1 MNVNNMRY
9 LLLLLPITLLAQIP
23 GTYRVTG
30 PVAPTATNSNY
41 GASIPVYNYGGFL
54 TGLGSL
60 SELQNL
66 NIYPLARRHAGQLAV
81 LTNGV
86 AYQLGSDLTT
96 WTTYAGWTNFQTVNN
111 FTVKTNLTTSTV
123 TLANPAYTNSALVY
137 QPESGGFAIRYG
149 DPSSYRYAVL
159 YSSGQTTLPSGIDA
173 LGYANFGTVMT
184 RYGFASVT
192 NYPDGVPI
200 GTLSVSSG
208 TTYLDS
214 LTRSGASY
222 TYNPLRIRAS
232 NVVSDSEISVENI
245 AIGNGPG
252 NQASNTRIG
261 VNAFNGTALGQ
272 HNVVIGANAAPV
284 ATTPTNN
291 VIIGSNAGL
300 SITSS
305 DNNVVLGKDAYTAAS
320 FGSSNPSDPSYST
333 GAHNNIVF
341 GRSAMANL
349 YRGRNNF
356 AAGTFSMF
364 AATNAY
370 FNVGLGTHTL
380 NDFISGDGNT
390 AIGESSLYKNTG
402 GYYNTA
408 LGYLAGYNST
418 GSGERNV
425 YLGFMAGPSS
435 LTTQS
440 NKLYIHNAAGTPL
453 IGGDFANY
461 TVTMAGRLGLG
472 VDPNPNKTLT
482 TKNQGGI
489 LVENPSNVETEI
501 AVFATGAAFTA
512 FGYNGGATTNPYGAP
527 SGSVYFGTPQQKD
540 VWISSNGGRLK
551 ISSPNGTT
559 TWITV
564 TSLPTS
570 TNSLPTGTI
579 WNDGGTLK
587 VVP

>member
-1 MNVNNMRY
+1 LNVNNMRY
-9 LLLLLPITLLAQIP
+9 LLLLLPLTLLAQIP
-23 GTYRVTG
+23 GTFRVTG

-41 GASIPVYNYGGFL
+41 GAAVPVYNYGGFL

-66 NIYPLARRHAGQLAV
+66 NIYPLARRHAGQIAV

-111 FTVKTNLTTSTV
+111 FTVNTNLAVGNTATV
-123 TLANPAYTNSALVY
+123 
-137 QPESGGFAIRYG
+137 GGE
-149 DPSSYRYAVL
+149 AVIE
-159 YSSGQTTLPSGIDA
+159 GI
-173 LGYANFGTVMT
+173 N
-184 RYGFASVT
+184 
-192 NYPDGVPI
+192 
-200 GTLSVSSG
+200 
-208 TTYLDS
+208 
-214 LTRSGASY
+214 
-222 TYNPLRIRAS
+222 
-232 NVVSDSEISVENI
+232 
-245 AIGNGPG
+245 IGNGPG
-252 NQASNTRIG
+252 NQISNTRVG
-261 VNAFNGTALGQ
+261 RGAFNGTTLGQ
-272 HNVVIGANAAPV
+272 HNVVIGNNAAPV

-305 DNNVVLGKDAYTAAS
+305 DNNVVLGKDAYTAAT
-320 FGSSNPSDPSYST
+320 FGSSNPSDPSYAT
-333 GAHNNIVF
+333 GAHNNIVL

-380 NDFISGDGNT
+380 NDIISGDGNT
-390 AIGESSLYKNTG
+390 AIGESSLYKNTR

-418 GSGERNV
+418 GSSERNV
-425 YLGFMAGPSS
+425 YLGFLSGPST
-435 LTTQS
+435 LTTET

-527 SGSVYFGTPQQKD
+527 SGTVYFGTPQQKD

-564 TSLPTS
+564 TTLPTS
-570 TNSLPTGTI
+570 AAGLPSGTL
-579 WNDGGTLK
+579 WNDAGTLK
-587 VVP
+587 VAP